1 MLVGQGR
8 KKVCAPRQRECGAN
22 FLMGIGD
29 LVGKVAY
36 KYLQKFAMSEEEK
49 KRITDLIYDFIG
61 KTEVE
66 VECNRNFSDCYHEAH
81 AKIADIWNE
90 FERAT
95 GLYVD
100 RMDGHCSGWVGE
112 YYGVFRDLYGG
123 CKPLAVLREEVYT
136 CGKCLKLRYVPIK
149 WYI

>member
-1 MLVGQGR
+1 MR
-8 KKVCAPRQRECGAN
+8 
-22 FLMGIGD
+22 IGNPI
-29 LVGKVAY
+29 GEVAY

-49 KRITDLIYDFIG
+49 KRITDLIYDFID

-66 VECNRNFSDCYHEAH
+66 VECDNMDLSDCYYEAH

-90 FERAT
+90 FERIT

-100 RMDGHCSGWVGE
+100 RMDGHCTEWVGE
-112 YYGVFRDLYGG
+112 YYGVFKSLYEG
-123 CKPLAVLREEVYT
+123 CKPLAVLKEEVYT